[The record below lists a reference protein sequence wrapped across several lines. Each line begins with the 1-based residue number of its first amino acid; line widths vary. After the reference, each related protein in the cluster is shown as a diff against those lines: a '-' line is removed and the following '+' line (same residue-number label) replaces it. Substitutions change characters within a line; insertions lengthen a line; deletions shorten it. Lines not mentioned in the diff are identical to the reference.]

1 MRRLLAAAV
10 LAVVLVASGCGSDDP
25 DPSGDTQTTRA
36 PGPRALTAEEAD
48 RLAVARFN
56 NYKRDLV
63 PFTLTV
69 PVDAQ
74 TVTVTGRA
82 AYRDHRAIG
91 SLAADNPA
99 AYGVLAWNLR
109 AVGLLATEAPVS
121 ESQLAQAKQFPDTAW
136 DVHDLTGDLTGS
148 PLDAALLVLLNLA
161 LDRPENAQ
169 LLRQNGAQWQGAA
182 EVDGTDV
189 DLMTATPE
197 GQGQTLT
204 YYVDDLG
211 NLLRVDLAVGGPVPA
226 TITFGAGN
234 AGAVPVVTAIGQTR

>member
-1 MRRLLAAAV
+1 MRRLLPA
-10 LAVVLVASGCGSDDP
+10 LALSVALLASGCGSGDP
-25 DPSGDTQTTRA
+25 GTTDPTPGA
-36 PGPRALTAEEAD
+36 PSSGPRDLTPDEAD

-56 NYKRDLV
+56 NYKRDHV
-63 PFTLTV
+63 PFTLVV

-82 AYRDHRAIG
+82 AFREHLAIA

-99 AYGVLAWNLR
+99 AYGVLAWNLK
-109 AVGLLATEAPVS
+109 AVGLLPTGSPVS
-121 ESQLAQAKQFPDTAW
+121 DEQLTKARRFPDDAW
-136 DVHDLTGDLTGS
+136 DVHDLADA

-169 LLRQNGAQWQGAA
+169 LLRQNGAQWQG
-182 EVDGTDV
+182 EGSVDGTDV

-197 GQGQTLT
+197 GEGQTLT

-211 NLLRVDLAVGGPVPA
+211 TLLRVDIAVGGPVPA
-226 TITFGAGN
+226 TITFGTGEA
-234 AGAVPVVTAIGQTR
+234 ADVPVIAAIGQA